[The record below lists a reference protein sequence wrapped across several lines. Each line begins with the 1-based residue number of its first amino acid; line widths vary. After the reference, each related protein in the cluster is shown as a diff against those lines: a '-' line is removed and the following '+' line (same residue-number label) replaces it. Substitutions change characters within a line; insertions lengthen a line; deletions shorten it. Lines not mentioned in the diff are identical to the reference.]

1 MRSALAEWLG
11 CGMGGVMNELVRRLL
26 MLLVAAA
33 VGCVPVE
40 GLSRGWLCECSG
52 IVRAACCVHCHDE
65 GDCHDHE
72 HDEHER
78 GDEHDGD
85 EHGGDEHDEEV
96 APLIGE
102 TALVVMELPAT
113 VWTAVWQ
120 PWMVEVSGESGV
132 PLMEA
137 LPRGP
142 PDPGGGCGSP
152 HVIARS
158 VSLRI

>member
-1 MRSALAEWLG
+1 
-11 CGMGGVMNELVRRLL
+11 
-26 MLLVAAA
+26 MLLAMAA

-72 HDEHER
+72 HDEHEQ
-78 GDEHDGD
+78 GDENDD
-85 EHGGDEHDEEV
+85 GDEHDEEV

-120 PWMVEVSGESGV
+120 PWLVEVSGESEV
-132 PLMEA
+132 SLMEV

-142 PDPGGGCGSP
+142 PDPGGGCGMA

>member
-1 MRSALAEWLG
+1 
-11 CGMGGVMNELVRRLL
+11 MGGVMNELMRRLL
-26 MLLVAAA
+26 MLLAMAA

-72 HDEHER
+72 HEEHEH
-78 GDEHDGD
+78 GNDGD
-85 EHGGDEHDEEV
+85 EHAEEV

-102 TALVVMELPAT
+102 TAMVVMELPAT

-120 PWMVEVSGESGV
+120 PWLVEVSGESEV
-132 PLMEA
+132 SLMEV

-152 HVIARS
+152 HLIARS

>member
-1 MRSALAEWLG
+1 
-11 CGMGGVMNELVRRLL
+11 MNELVRRLL
-26 MLLVAAA
+26 MLLAMAA

-72 HDEHER
+72 HDEHEQ
-78 GDEHDGD
+78 GDENDD
-85 EHGGDEHDEEV
+85 GDEHDEEV

-120 PWMVEVSGESGV
+120 PWLVEVSGESEV
-132 PLMEA
+132 SLMEV

-142 PDPGGGCGSP
+142 PDPGGGCGMA

>member
-1 MRSALAEWLG
+1 
-11 CGMGGVMNELVRRLL
+11 MNELVRRLL
-26 MLLVAAA
+26 MLLVMAA

-52 IVRAACCVHCHDE
+52 IVRAACCVDCHDE
-65 GDCHDHE
+65 GDCHGHGVAGGGGHEEHE
-72 HDEHER
+72 HEH
-78 GDEHDGD
+78 GDENDD
-85 EHGGDEHDEEV
+85 GDEHDEEV

-102 TALVVMELPAT
+102 TVLVVMALPAT

-120 PWMVEVSGESGV
+120 PWLVEVSGEREVSLAEV
-132 PLMEA
+132 LS
-137 LPRGP
+137 RGP
-142 PDPGGGCGSP
+142 PDPGGGCGMA

>member
-1 MRSALAEWLG
+1 
-11 CGMGGVMNELVRRLL
+11 MGGAMNELVRRLL
-26 MLLVAAA
+26 MLLAMAA

-72 HDEHER
+72 HDEHE
-78 GDEHDGD
+78 
-85 EHGGDEHDEEV
+85 HGNDGDEHDEEL

-102 TALVVMELPAT
+102 TAMVVMELPAT

-120 PWMVEVSGESGV
+120 PWLVEVSGESEV
-132 PLMEA
+132 SLMEV

>member
-1 MRSALAEWLG
+1 MAWEVA
-11 CGMGGVMNELVRRLL
+11 MNELVRRLL
-26 MLLVAAA
+26 MLLAMAA

-72 HDEHER
+72 HDEHEH
-78 GDEHDGD
+78 GDENDD
-85 EHGGDEHDEEV
+85 GDEHDEEV

-120 PWMVEVSGESGV
+120 PWLVEVSGEREVS
-132 PLMEA
+132 LMEV

-142 PDPGGGCGSP
+142 PDPGGGCGMA

>member
-1 MRSALAEWLG
+1 
-11 CGMGGVMNELVRRLL
+11 MGGAMNELVRRLL
-26 MLLVAAA
+26 MLLAMAA

-40 GLSRGWLCECSG
+40 GVSRGWLCECSG

-72 HDEHER
+72 HDEHEHGND
-78 GDEHDGD
+78 GDEHD
-85 EHGGDEHDEEV
+85 GDEHDEEV

-102 TALVVMELPAT
+102 TAMVVMELPAT

-120 PWMVEVSGESGV
+120 PWLVEVSGESEV
-132 PLMEA
+132 SLMEV

>member
-1 MRSALAEWLG
+1 
-11 CGMGGVMNELVRRLL
+11 VPMNELVRRLL
-26 MLLVAAA
+26 MLLAMAA
-33 VGCVPVE
+33 VGCVPVQ
-40 GLSRGWLCECSG
+40 GVSRGWLCECSG

-72 HDEHER
+72 HDEHEHGND
-78 GDEHDGD
+78 GDEHD
-85 EHGGDEHDEEV
+85 GDEHDEEV

-120 PWMVEVSGESGV
+120 PWLVEVSGESEV
-132 PLMEA
+132 SLMEV

-142 PDPGGGCGSP
+142 PDPGGGCGMA

>member
-1 MRSALAEWLG
+1 MP
-11 CGMGGVMNELVRRLL
+11 MNELVRRLL
-26 MLLVAAA
+26 MLLAMAA
-33 VGCVPVE
+33 VGCVPVQ
-40 GLSRGWLCECSG
+40 GVSRGWLCECSG

-72 HDEHER
+72 HDEHEHGND
-78 GDEHDGD
+78 GDEHD
-85 EHGGDEHDEEV
+85 GDEHDEEV

-120 PWMVEVSGESGV
+120 PWLVEVSGESEV
-132 PLMEA
+132 SLMEV

-142 PDPGGGCGSP
+142 PDPGGGCGMA

>member
-1 MRSALAEWLG
+1 MAWEVA
-11 CGMGGVMNELVRRLL
+11 MNELVRRLL
-26 MLLVAAA
+26 MLLAMAA

-72 HDEHER
+72 HDEHEQ
-78 GDEHDGD
+78 GDENDD
-85 EHGGDEHDEEV
+85 GDEHDEEV

-120 PWMVEVSGESGV
+120 PWLVEVSGESEV
-132 PLMEA
+132 SLMEV

-142 PDPGGGCGSP
+142 PDPGGGCGMA